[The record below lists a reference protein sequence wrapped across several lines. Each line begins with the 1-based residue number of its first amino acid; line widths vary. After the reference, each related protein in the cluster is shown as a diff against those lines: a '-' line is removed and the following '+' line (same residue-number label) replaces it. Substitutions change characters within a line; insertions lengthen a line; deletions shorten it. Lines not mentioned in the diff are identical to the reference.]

1 MSNDSKNKQNDKFLE
16 GVNYVEHRMM
26 FLGHSFTK
34 MVKDKSINF
43 SFSDYSDNGE
53 KIVIEGNDNTRGIIN
68 KFYNTSNNCE
78 NIKNYI
84 NCERI
89 LYNFLNN
96 GCVSIVIYYE
106 VYNIDFMLHCY
117 QKIAGENFIEINK
130 TLFIEIKDIIEND
143 AEYKE
148 CFEFIKETKYG
159 IPEKFLE
166 NNDTSFVTD
175 TMVYSQHFIMK
186 ENNSIFLEKVENNKD
201 IEQLWEDIDNSK
213 KEFENI
219 KDLTYK
225 PLKFGWGIRYWEEIE
240 TKCLYLEN
248 SKLNFLDAEFLFLSR
263 QVLVNSQ
270 IIISTEVSNKIIF
283 NKEFSNQIDIEDL
296 ELFICVYKIFHQ
308 KNDLM
313 LMDFNEDTKLIN
325 SALFKYDDFKD
336 LEESKN
342 NSEDTIIKILNNYQT
357 KQNKISTIVIDIILI
372 IIAALTIYSV
382 THDFFQFTD
391 LKIPN
396 EKITITE
403 TITKNE
409 NGNKTVTETTTE
421 NGNGNGNKT
430 VTETITSNGN
440 KTVTEIIT
448 ENKTNNGTEFV
459 TETKKEI
466 QTVNG
471 IEIVTETKKETQTV
485 NGTEKLIFNATFN
498 PTKMLVL
505 IIPTFIIFLII
516 LYVLNKKYKIRIFKR
531 FKTEYR

>member
-1 MSNDSKNKQNDKFLE
+1 MSNVSTKKKDDEIDLKQVE
-16 GVNYVEHRMM
+16 YVEHRMM

-34 MVKDKSINF
+34 MGKDKSINF
-43 SFSDYSDNGE
+43 SFNDYSDNGE

-143 AEYKE
+143 TEYKE

-313 LMDFNEDTKLIN
+313 LMDFDENTKIIN
-325 SALFKYDDFKD
+325 NVLFKDDNFGD
-336 LEESKN
+336 LEKSRN
-342 NSEDTIIKILNNYQT
+342 NSEDTIKKILNNYQT
-357 KQNKISTIVIDIILI
+357 KRNKISTIVIDIILL
-372 IIAALTIYSV
+372 IIATLTIYSV

-396 EKITITE
+396 EKMTSIIE
-403 TITKNE
+403 TKNGSKIE
-409 NGNKTVTETTTE
+409 TKIQDGKKVVTETE
-421 NGNGNGNKT
+421 IEDGKKV
-430 VTETITSNGN
+430 VTETET
-440 KTVTEIIT
+440 KTE
-448 ENKTNNGTEFV
+448 NGTEFV
-459 TETKKEI
+459 KET
-466 QTVNG
+466 
-471 IEIVTETKKETQTV
+471 VTETKRENGIETKTVTTKETKTE

-505 IIPTFIIFLII
+505 TVPTLII
-516 LYVLNKKYKIRIFKR
+516 LGIIIYILNKKYKIKIIKR
-531 FKTEYR
+531 FIKE